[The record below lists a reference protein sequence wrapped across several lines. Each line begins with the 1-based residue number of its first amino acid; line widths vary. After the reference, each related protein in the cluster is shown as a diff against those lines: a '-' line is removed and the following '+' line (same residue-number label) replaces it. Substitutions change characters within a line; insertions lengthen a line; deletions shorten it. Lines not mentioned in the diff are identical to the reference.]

1 MEYSGV
7 FHKYVAAWQR
17 HPRYIDSEGGARS
30 SKTISALQ
38 FLVMLASTDKEPT
51 ITSVVSETM
60 PHLKRGA
67 VRDFQS
73 EAVMGDGWDVAAW
86 NKTAMTYAFPN
97 GSIIEFFSADSP
109 SKVHGP
115 QRHRLFL
122 NEAQNIPWET
132 ARQLFVRTS
141 EFILYDYNPTHPF
154 WAHDRVQPR
163 DNCIHIHSTYRDNP
177 YLSPTQ
183 KAEIEANRGD
193 ANWWRVYGE
202 GKVGVLEGLI
212 FPDFDQVDAL
222 PDPDGLAECYGLD
235 YGFTNDP
242 TVLVHVLLDNDRREA
257 WVDECFYER
266 GLVNAPIPGS
276 DKPSI
281 VKRLTEAGVPKRGVP
296 VFGDSAEPKT
306 NEELAAY
313 GWNVRPC
320 YKATR
325 KAEQLQRVRGYR
337 LHVTKR
343 SLNLIREARGY
354 TWMKDRDGNALNEPI
369 AVNDHA
375 MDAMRYAIFTWL
387 TEYSSGEYAFG
398 FGDSYLYPDYDFDNG
413 RYYDD

>member
-1 MEYSGV
+1 MEFSGV
-7 FHKYVAAWQR
+7 FHKYVDAWKR

-38 FLVMLASTDKEPT
+38 FLVLLASTDKTPT

-60 PHLKRGA
+60 THLKRGA

-73 EAVMGDGWDVAAW
+73 DAVMGDGWDDNAW
-86 NKTAMTYAFPN
+86 NKTAMTYTFPS
-97 GSIIEFFSADSP
+97 GSRIEFFSADSP

-122 NEAQNIPWET
+122 NEAQNIPYEI

-141 EFILYDYNPTHPF
+141 DFILYDYNPTHAF
-154 WAHDRVQPR
+154 WAHDRIQPR
-163 DNCIHIHSTYRDNP
+163 ENCIHIHSTYKDNP
-177 YLSPTQ
+177 YLSPVQ
-183 KAEIEANRGD
+183 RAEIEANRND

-212 FPDFDQVDAL
+212 FPDFEQVDEL
-222 PDPDGLAECYGLD
+222 PSADGLAECYGLD

-242 TVLVHVLLDNDRREA
+242 SVLMRVLIDNDRREL
-257 WVDECFYER
+257 WLDECFYER
-266 GLVNAPIPGS
+266 GLINAPIPGNER
-276 DKPSI
+276 PSL
-281 VKRLTEAGVPKRGVP
+281 VQRLTEAGVPKRGVP

-313 GWNVRPC
+313 GWNVLPC

-325 KAEQLQRVRGYR
+325 KAEQLQRLMGYR

-343 SLNLIREARGY
+343 SINWIREARGY
-354 TWMKDRDGNALNEPI
+354 TWQKDRDGNALNEPI

-375 MDAMRYAIFTWL
+375 MDAFRYAAFTWL
-387 TEYSSGEYAFG
+387 TEYAGAGEYVLGAS
-398 FGDSYLYPDYDFDNG
+398 DSF
-413 RYYDD
+413 RYINTDIDDSWE